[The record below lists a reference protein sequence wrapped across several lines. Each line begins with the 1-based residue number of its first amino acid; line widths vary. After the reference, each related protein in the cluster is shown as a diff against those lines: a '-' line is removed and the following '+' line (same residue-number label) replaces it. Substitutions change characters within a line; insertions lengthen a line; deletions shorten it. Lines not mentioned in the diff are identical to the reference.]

1 MRRVYCERLTR
12 AKWCRFYDI
21 TKLIWKISIK
31 SKISPIIAWIPFQND
46 MLRILGGKCYRLLTL
61 SYKHLSHTVQNLG
74 ATSLSILYFLSLF
87 GYSLFHY
94 LIRNKKYGFIFCV
107 FLSVTFGFF
116 SFRWLENTNRRYLS
130 GNVFRVS
137 HKGGQTLRIVFKIV
151 RTYQHALKPEC
162 LMIRWFWRSKPPF
175 QIICRRRKRVN
186 ICTFGIRFSKYGT
199 RTQAKKSP

>member
-94 LIRNKKYGFIFCV
+94 LIRNKKTASYFAFIFELGWSSI
-107 FLSVTFGFF
+107 F
-116 SFRWLENTNRRYLS
+116 YLDDS
-130 GNVFRVS
+130 
-137 HKGGQTLRIVFKIV
+137 KI
-151 RTYQHALKPEC
+151 P
-162 LMIRWFWRSKPPF
+162 IG
-175 QIICRRRKRVN
+175 
-186 ICTFGIRFSKYGT
+186 GIRREMYSGFPTKAVRRWG
-199 RTQAKKSP
+199 